1 MRIALVSEWL
11 DAWRGGA
18 ETSTLQFLHHLMDS
32 GTEVHVYTRSRPSPT
47 PDLTVHTISGASM
60 SRTRRSVTFAH
71 RVERRLRAESFDVVH
86 AISPCRGVDI
96 YQPRGGTVAE
106 TIQRNIAL
114 RQSPAGRSIKQYTNY
129 FNLKQ
134 RFMLRMERQ
143 LMLDP
148 RGPIVV
154 AISDYVVNQLK
165 SHYDL
170 PDHRVRKIFNG
181 VNIPPSS
188 KAEVA
193 EQRRAIRLEFGVK
206 NDQLLVLTVAHNFRL
221 KGVAR
226 WLEALALL
234 RSRGV
239 TDVRAIVLG
248 KGDSPR
254 WHRLVQRLDLAEW
267 VTFVGPSD
275 RVQGFYRAADC
286 LVHPTYYDPCS
297 RVVME
302 AMTSGL
308 PCVTSKW
315 DGASE
320 LVEDGVNG
328 YRMEDPWDIA
338 ALADRVDRLRDKP
351 HAQALGLA
359 AREVGTRISMAEH
372 TKKMLDLYS
381 TISTDGKHE

>member
-11 DAWRGGA
+11 DSWRGGA

-60 SRTRRSVTFAH
+60 TRTRRSVTFAH

-114 RQSPAGRSIKQYTNY
+114 RQSPAGRSIKQFAGY

-134 RFMLRMERQ
+134 RFMLQMERQ

-181 VNIPPSS
+181 VNILPSS
-188 KAEVA
+188 KTEVA

-254 WHRLVQRLDLAEW
+254 WHRLVKRLETVHGLNRHRPLEVHVIDPAGHEE
-267 VTFVGPSD
+267 PDCD
-275 RVQGFYRAADC
+275 RYEHERLPVSSRPLGKINGARDERVVSIMGC
-286 LVHPTYYDPCS
+286 LVCTPGRGVLTLGHYS
-297 RVVME
+297 WFNSVKIS
-302 AMTSGL
+302 AKGL
-308 PCVTSKW
+308 GNLS
-315 DGASE
+315 
-320 LVEDGVNG
+320 
-328 YRMEDPWDIA
+328 
-338 ALADRVDRLRDKP
+338 LR
-351 HAQALGLA
+351 
-359 AREVGTRISMAEH
+359 
-372 TKKMLDLYS
+372 
-381 TISTDGKHE
+381 

>member
-1 MRIALVSEWL
+1 MWDRFRLWGSALATTIVCGALAPPTAADVHLELRPAQPQVDLAAPVRICPSALSAPNI
-11 DAWRGGA
+11 D
-18 ETSTLQFLHHLMDS
+18 
-32 GTEVHVYTRSRPSPT
+32 
-47 PDLTVHTISGASM
+47 
-60 SRTRRSVTFAH
+60 
-71 RVERRLRAESFDVVH
+71 
-86 AISPCRGVDI
+86 
-96 YQPRGGTVAE
+96 QPRGGTVAE
-106 TIQRNIAL
+106 TIQRNSGL

-148 RGPIVV
+148 CGPIVV

-165 SHYDL
+165 SHYGL

-181 VNIPPSS
+181 VNIPTSS
-188 KAEVA
+188 EAEVA
-193 EQRRAIRLEFGVK
+193 EERRAIRHEFGVQD
-206 NDQLLVLTVAHNFRL
+206 DQLLVLTVAHNFRL

-226 WLEALALL
+226 WLEAMALL

-239 TDVRAIVLG
+239 TDVRAIVIG

-302 AMTSGL
+302 AMASGL
-308 PCVTSKW
+308 PCITSKW

-320 LVEDGVNG
+320 LVEDGGNG
-328 YRMEDPWDIA
+328 
-338 ALADRVDRLRDKP
+338 
-351 HAQALGLA
+351 
-359 AREVGTRISMAEH
+359 
-372 TKKMLDLYS
+372 
-381 TISTDGKHE
+381 

>member
-32 GTEVHVYTRSRPSPT
+32 GAEVHVYTRSRPSPT
-47 PDLTVHTISGASM
+47 PGLTVHTISGASM
-60 SRTRRSVTFAH
+60 SRTRCSVTFAH

-114 RQSPAGRSIKQYTNY
+114 RQSPAGRSIKLYTNY

-134 RFMLRMERQ
+134 RFMLQMERQ

-188 KAEVA
+188 EAEVG
-193 EQRRAIRLEFGVK
+193 EERRTIRHEFGVK
-206 NDQLLVLTVAHNFRL
+206 DDQLLVLTVAHNFRL

-286 LVHPTYYDPCS
+286 LIHPTYYDPCS

-308 PCVTSKW
+308 PCITSKW

-328 YRMEDPWDIA
+328 YRMDDPWDIA
-338 ALADRVDRLRDKP
+338 ALADRVDRLREKP

-359 AREVGTRISMAEH
+359 ARAVGERISMAAH

-381 TISTDGKHE
+381 TIRADGKRE

>member
-1 MRIALVSEWL
+1 
-11 DAWRGGA
+11 
-18 ETSTLQFLHHLMDS
+18 
-32 GTEVHVYTRSRPSPT
+32 
-47 PDLTVHTISGASM
+47 
-60 SRTRRSVTFAH
+60 
-71 RVERRLRAESFDVVH
+71 
-86 AISPCRGVDI
+86 
-96 YQPRGGTVAE
+96 
-106 TIQRNIAL
+106 
-114 RQSPAGRSIKQYTNY
+114 
-129 FNLKQ
+129 
-134 RFMLRMERQ
+134 MERQ

-188 KAEVA
+188 EAEVA
-193 EQRRAIRLEFGVK
+193 EDRRAIRHEFGVRD
-206 NDQLLVLTVAHNFRL
+206 DQLLILTVAHNFRL

-239 TDVRAIVLG
+239 TDVRTIVVG

-254 WHRLVQRLDLAEW
+254 WHRLVRRLDLAEW

-275 RVQGFYRAADC
+275 RVRAFYRAADC

-302 AMTSGL
+302 AMASGL
-308 PCVTSKW
+308 PCITSKW

-328 YRMEDPWDIA
+328 YRMQDPSDIV

-351 HAQALGLA
+351 FAQAMGRA
-359 AREVGTRISMAEH
+359 AQEVGGRVTMAEH
-372 TKKMLDLYS
+372 TKKMLDLYNV
-381 TISTDGKHE
+381 IRRVKKGE